1 MKTSWNDLHYCEI
14 LVALCKPISVHAPPS
29 CGPWWDACAHRQL
42 IIVAISHYCPL
53 KDLVWFYWGRVGEGG
68 GVSHPLTRRRPT
80 TTPGADWW
88 EEILL
93 AKIKRSLCQNN
104 SWYAY
109 LPRLD
114 EIADIWIRRII
125 KAIRLQ
131 LNCFS
136 SGGTI
141 FFMCQEGWAFRV
153 KRQQVCVRAC
163 TSTSVQFATRPDLW
177 FEYPL

>member
-1 MKTSWNDLHYCEI
+1 MCCTVKARLCECSS
-14 LVALCKPISVHAPPS
+14 LL
-29 CGPWWDACAHRQL
+29 GPWWDACAHIQL
-42 IIVAISHYCPL
+42 IIVAIAHYCTQN
-53 KDLVWFYWGRVGEGG
+53 DLVWLYWGWVVEG

-80 TTPGADWW
+80 TTAGADWW

-109 LPRLD
+109 LPHLD

-163 TSTSVQFATRPDLW
+163 TSTSVQLATRPDLW